1 MRKLLIAATAAAG
14 LLGMAPG
21 LASAAP
27 ITFDFTPSGHN
38 STVNLGPTED
48 YTVNGVTITASS
60 GYVNLFGGVSLT
72 SSVLVGNN
80 RGTDEQ
86 GLGVCVGSCKGGSFD
101 NDPEINSGFPKE
113 LLQLNV
119 ANLLAAGYTSLMVN
133 ADSATGGEL
142 LDIYSSMTSSGLGTL
157 LTRITSAA
165 GDVAISQNG
174 NYLNFTSDNSKGGG
188 DVLLHS
194 LTANKVPE
202 PMSLA
207 LLGTGLFGVGL
218 TRRLRTQA

>member
-60 GYVNLFGGVSLT
+60 GYVNLFGGVSLS

-80 RGTDEQ
+80 RGADEK
-86 GLGVCVGSCKGGSFD
+86 GLGVCLGSCRGGSFD
-101 NDPEINSGFPKE
+101 NDPEIDSGFPRE
-113 LLQLNV
+113 LLQLNIT
-119 ANLLAAGYTSLMVN
+119 NLLAAGYTSLLVN

-142 LDIYSSMTSSGLGTL
+142 LNIYSSMTSSGLGTL
-157 LTRITSAA
+157 LARIDSAA

-174 NYLNFTSDNSKGGG
+174 NFLNFTSGSSKGGA
-188 DVLLHS
+188 DVLVHS

-207 LLGTGLFGVGL
+207 MLGTGLLGIGL
-218 TRRLRTQA
+218 TRRLRARA